1 MDAGGSQY
9 HWLWDRLWSKK
20 IRQVLGGNLELI
32 ISGSAPL
39 PKDTTRFLRAAL
51 ACEVVEGILLPLLL
65 VCASNH
71 SL

>member
-51 ACEVVEGILLPLLL
+51 ACEVVEGMLLCLILVANLIIL
-65 VCASNH
+65 
-71 SL
+71 